1 MRRWT
6 SRALVGASIVFGAS
20 SAASQQL
27 VYTPINPTFGGNP
40 FNSAHLLGIA
50 GAQNPYKPPT
60 DPKTAQPTQGDVFAQ
75 QLQSILLS
83 RLAQQISDAIFGQN
97 PQQSGTV
104 TFGTQTI
111 SFDRTLTGVNLTITD
126 TATGQVTNVS
136 VPTLQS
142 TAATPT
148 AAGGG

>member
-1 MRRWT
+1 
-6 SRALVGASIVFGAS
+6 LLLCGGP
-20 SAASQQL
+20 AAAQQL

-40 FNSAHLLGIA
+40 FNSSHLLGVA
-50 GAQNPYKPPT
+50 GAQNPFKAPT
-60 DPKTAQPTQGDVFAQ
+60 TPQTAAPTQGDIFAQ

-111 SFDRTLTGVNLTITD
+111 NFNRTLTGVNLNITD

-142 TAATPT
+142 TNT
-148 AAGGG
+148 AGG

>member
-1 MRRWT
+1 MRLRPT
-6 SRALVGASIVFGAS
+6 LGLTAVALLWGT
-20 SAASQQL
+20 SAAAQQL

-40 FNSAHLLGIA
+40 FNSSHLLAVA
-50 GAQNPYKPPT
+50 GAQNRFTAPT
-60 DPKTAQPTQGDVFAQ
+60 TSQTANPSQGDVFAQ

-97 PQQSGTV
+97 PQQNGTV

-111 SFDRTLTGVNLTITD
+111 SFNRTLTGVNLSITD
-126 TATGQVTNVS
+126 TSTGQVTNVS

-142 TAATPT
+142 TSTGATT
-148 AAGGG
+148 TGG